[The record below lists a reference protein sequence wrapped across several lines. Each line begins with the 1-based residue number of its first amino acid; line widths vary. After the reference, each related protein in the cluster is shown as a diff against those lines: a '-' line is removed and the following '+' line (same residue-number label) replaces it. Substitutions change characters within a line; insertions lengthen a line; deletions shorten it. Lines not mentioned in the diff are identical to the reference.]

1 MKAMTMQ
8 LAEVQSAGAV
18 ERLAEIQQQ
27 MFDLCAPK
35 SGAQYDE
42 FYRVTTERGFTLIT
56 LPKGKN

>member
-1 MKAMTMQ
+1 MKQASIRT
-8 LAEVQSAGAV
+8 ASAA

-27 MFDLCAPK
+27 MFDLCAPQ

-42 FYRVTTERGFTLIT
+42 FYKVTTERGFTRIT